1 MASVEFAFPVDKIHG
16 KVTKSHK
23 IGFAH
28 RVASKRNYTTS
39 YGKRTT
45 PITDKEKALRA
56 KFTSV
61 AASTRERMLD
71 PTRMPADQAAYAAQS
86 KYKTFYRFLF
96 NMEWAAYE
104 DWQLTL
110 TSNLSPE
117 TVAKRPLNSRR
128 FALSSKQ

>member
-1 MASVEFAFPVDKIHG
+1 MAQVEFSFPVDKIHG

-45 PITDKEKALRA
+45 PVTDKEKANRA
-56 KFTSV
+56 KFTAV
-61 AASTRERMLD
+61 TASTRERMLD
-71 PTRMPADQAAYAAQS
+71 PARMPADQTAYAAQS

-104 DWQLTL
+104 D
-110 TSNLSPE
+110 
-117 TVAKRPLNSRR
+117 
-128 FALSSKQ
+128 

>member
-1 MASVEFAFPVDKIHG
+1 MAQVEFAFPVDKIHG

-28 RVASKRNYTTS
+28 RTASKLNYTTS
-39 YGKRTT
+39 YGVRTT
-45 PITDKEKALRA
+45 PVTDKEKAHRA

-104 DWQLTL
+104 D
-110 TSNLSPE
+110 
-117 TVAKRPLNSRR
+117 
-128 FALSSKQ
+128 

>member
-1 MASVEFAFPVDKIHG
+1 MAQVEYSFPVDKIHG

-28 RVASKRNYTTS
+28 RTASKLNYTTS

-45 PITDKEKALRA
+45 PVTDKEKAHRA

-104 DWQLTL
+104 DW
-110 TSNLSPE
+110 
-117 TVAKRPLNSRR
+117 
-128 FALSSKQ
+128 